1 MVIAVLS
8 IKRRPLSARA
18 SDLFGIEF
26 EVPVLAPDE
35 LYARKL
41 GPALDRQQPRDL
53 FGVWQLLETGG
64 LTDAMVECFVV
75 YLAGHSRPPHEVLF
89 GSDKDIGGDV

>member
-1 MVIAVLS
+1 MVTTVLS
-8 IKRRPLSARA
+8 IERRPLSARA

-35 LYARKL
+35 RYAGKS
-41 GPALDRQQPRDL
+41 GAALDRQPPRDL
-53 FGVWQLLETGG
+53 FGVWQLFETGG
-64 LTDAMVECFVV
+64 LTDAMVECFVI

-89 GSDKDIGGDV
+89 GNDKDIGGDV